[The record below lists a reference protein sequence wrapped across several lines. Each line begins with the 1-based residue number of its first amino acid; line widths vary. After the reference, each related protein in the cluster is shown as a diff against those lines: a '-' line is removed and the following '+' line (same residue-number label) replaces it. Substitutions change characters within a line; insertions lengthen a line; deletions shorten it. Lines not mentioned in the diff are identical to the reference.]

1 MIAEINT
8 LLATGLSIG
17 EVYNLLVSVYP
28 DIVDIYCRHTH
39 MRVEEL
45 KRDLESVH

>member
-17 EVYNLLVSVYP
+17 EVYNLLFTTYP
-28 DIVDIYCRHTH
+28 DIVNQYCRHTYL
-39 MRVEEL
+39 RVEEL
-45 KRDLESVH
+45 KRDLEPVH